1 MKNSFVTV
9 FCTVPDAKTGRK
21 IAKALVKSRL
31 AACVN
36 IISGINSIYIWNG
49 KLCDDAE
56 NLLVIKT
63 RNGLFGRLAE
73 KIKQNHPYTTPEIIC
88 LPVIKGSRE
97 YLKWAA
103 MNLES

>member
-36 IISGINSIYIWNG
+36 IISGINSIYIWDG

-63 RNGLFGRLAE
+63 RGSLFGELAE
-73 KIKQNHPYTTPEIIC
+73 KIKQNHPYATPEIIC
-88 LPVIKGSRE
+88 LPIINGNKE
-97 YLKWAA
+97 YLKWLAH
-103 MNLES
+103 NT